1 MVKKKCPK
9 DAILTS
15 NPLITFFK
23 FFKIFIL
30 QTLFFSKIN
39 KIRTNQTRIFLVF
52 EFDVFQSFDVD
63 FWPLLK
69 TEKVLP
75 PSRFVGKFYFLPSI
89 LIYKL
94 LFSRIP
100 FISRKEWPILT
111 AIVLIVKKIKGI
123 TNEKSFYLVI
133 HFSR

>member
-1 MVKKKCPK
+1 MSALCFYVSGLNVATPLQGGGENSQAG
-9 DAILTS
+9 DENIRLASLAICHPPDQNAETAS
-15 NPLITFFK
+15 
-23 FFKIFIL
+23 
-30 QTLFFSKIN
+30 
-39 KIRTNQTRIFLVF
+39 V
-52 EFDVFQSFDVD
+52 FDVFQSFDVD

-75 PSRFVGKFYFLPSI
+75 PSRFGGKFYFLPSI